1 MSVCVWVLSFGQ
13 IIVIFYGRR
22 EGNEMENQIKYLNRH
37 REGEKKEKEIEM
49 EWERKALYGCAENL
63 LQVHFI

>member
-1 MSVCVWVLSFGQ
+1 MSHLKHTHTHIEDISDTSTCVCVCVRVSFAQ

-37 REGEKKEKEIEM
+37 REGGR
-49 EWERKALYGCAENL
+49 ER
-63 LQVHFI
+63 VRDI